1 MIAELYLFGNESPW
15 IQEPDFCADKISEVS
30 GYLRRFKTPA
40 TVNRESTDPT
50 QCYFLAVAR
59 KLNDLCFI
67 YRQQRPKQA
76 HLRKATLYKNIVDK

>member
-15 IQEPDFCADKISEVS
+15 VQEPDFCAEKISEVS
-30 GYLRRFKTPA
+30 GCLRRFKTPA

-50 QCYFLAVAR
+50 QCHFLAVAR

-76 HLRKATLYKNIVDK
+76 HLRKATL